1 MPASP
6 SMLLSFPARFR
17 VPPHGGLSRC
27 RGPLRRAL
35 GVACGILLPLLSL
48 VPSPLPGQT
57 GQLRVSVPSPTSAS
71 LGKFGDVPVGLFAGT
86 PSLSIPLFTAKG
98 RTLDLPITLRYSAGG
113 IRVQEIGSW
122 VGIGWALDAG
132 GVITRTVR
140 GKVDEFAGGYAS
152 EGWQWYQSAN
162 WPVPSQTAIDD
173 VAAGILDGE
182 PDLFFFSFAGR
193 SGQFVMGATATPSVL
208 EYRPI
213 PYQALRIVPVFGAPG
228 VPDQWIV
235 TTEDGTRYTFAATE
249 TTHDLAQ
256 NSSLQINP
264 NPVSYTSSW
273 YLTRIETVG
282 GDSITLAY
290 TPNPVQTR
298 HKTATYQE
306 KFSVVSGQS
315 SCVEDFDVFNED
327 GIDGV
332 HLASITTAQHTVT
345 FSTGT
350 ALRSDALSPTGQ
362 PQEVRLD
369 RITVSTPGGVVLREF
384 QLSQDYSTGRL
395 TLLGV
400 TERNAAGIALPPY
413 TFTYSGPTLPGTTSF
428 AQDHWGYSNGKTANS
443 TMVPSVAMR
452 VPGATGVEFTL
463 ALPGADRTPDS
474 ATMRAGILT
483 RVTYPTGGSTEF
495 LYEPHDYGMVGSNP
509 ALPVMEG
516 PLQTASAAAGSGGI
530 GTTPFVVGGTQDVF
544 ATVLVQ
550 QSPGDC
556 GTILDPPCPTTTVV
570 GPGGA
575 QWQWTDGDATHY
587 LLLAPGGYTLI
598 ADGKG
603 NPAGSAQIIVTWR
616 EILPTPKAIGGG
628 VRLMEQ
634 RDDDGM
640 GHITTTQFRYTLSS
654 DPTRSSGRVFRTPV
668 YTYQKTTP
676 VCSYL
681 SRSSTTKVPLG
692 SGSFVGYTEVT
703 VLHGAGGVGGR
714 SVHHFTYEPD
724 QQDGEWPGATPTSLE
739 WQRGLEVAV
748 EEYNAAGRLQQRT
761 VNSYAVSQDTLSL
774 RIWPGMSMNVST
786 TGGGLGQ
793 ASIAVSG
800 AYQVFSPWTTLV
812 ADTTIQYAETGT
824 DSLVTARRFTYGNP
838 VHAQLTEQV
847 EAQSDGS
854 ERVTRFTYA
863 ADYPPGSGSP
873 EADALRE
880 MAVSAHMLSQV
891 IEKVILAR
899 VQTTETVVRA
909 ELTTY
914 KAYQPGQYLPFK
926 RYLFDSATP
935 VVVP

>member
-1 MPASP
+1 MSASVL
-6 SMLLSFPARFR
+6 MSFPLPDRSS
-17 VPPHGGLSRC
+17 VPPHRGFTWRC
-27 RGPLRRAL
+27 WPLRRL
-35 GVACGILLPLLSL
+35 SVAGGLLLPLLGV
-48 VPSPLPGQT
+48 VPSPLTGQT
-57 GQLRVSVPSPTSAS
+57 GQLRVSVPSPTAAS
-71 LGKFGDVPVGLFAGT
+71 LGRFGDVPVGLSAGT
-86 PSLSIPLFTAKG
+86 PSLSIPLFTARG
-98 RTLDLPITLRYSAGG
+98 RTLELPITLTYSAGG
-113 IRVQEIGSW
+113 IRVQEVGSW
-122 VGIGWALDAG
+122 VGIGWALGAG

-140 GKVDEFAGGYAS
+140 GKVDELEGGYAS
-152 EGWQWYQSAN
+152 EGWRWYQSAN

-173 VAAGILDGE
+173 VAAGVLDGE

-208 EYRPI
+208 EYRAI
-213 PYQALRIVPVFGAPG
+213 PYQPLRIAPVFGAPG
-228 VPDQWIV
+228 VPEQWII
-235 TTEDGTRYTFAATE
+235 TTDDGTRYTFAATE

-256 NSSLQINP
+256 NSFLQINP
-264 NPVSYTSSW
+264 DPVSYISSW

-282 GDSITLAY
+282 GDAITLAY
-290 TPNPVQTR
+290 APNPVQAR
-298 HKTATYQE
+298 HKAPTYQE

-315 SCVEDFDVFNED
+315 SCVQDFDVFNED

-345 FSTGT
+345 FTTG
-350 ALRSDALSPTGQ
+350 AELRSDALSPTGQ

-395 TLLGV
+395 TLLSV
-400 TERNAAGIALPPY
+400 TERDAAGSALPPY
-413 TFTYSGPTLPGTTSF
+413 AFTYSGPTLPATTSF
-428 AQDHWGYSNGKTANS
+428 AQDHWGYFNGKTANS
-443 TMVPSVAMR
+443 TMVPHVAER
-452 VPGATGVEFTL
+452 VPGTAGEFLL
-463 ALPGADRTPDS
+463 AVPGADRTPDS
-474 ATMRAGILT
+474 TAMRAGILA
-483 RVTYPTGGSTEF
+483 RVVYPTGGSTEF

-509 ALPVMEG
+509 ALPVTEG
-516 PLQTASAAAGSGGI
+516 PLETASAAAGSGGI

-556 GTILDPPCPTTTVV
+556 GTILEPPCPTTTVA

-575 QWQWTDGDATHY
+575 QWQWTDADATHY
-587 LLLAPGGYTLI
+587 LLLAPGAYTLI

-603 NPAGSAQIIVTWR
+603 NSAGSAQIIVTWR
-616 EILPTPKAIGGG
+616 DIVPTPRAMGGG
-628 VRLMEQ
+628 VRLMEE
-634 RDDDGM
+634 RADDGM
-640 GHITTTQFRYTLSS
+640 GHVTTSQFRYTLSS
-654 DPTRSSGRVFRTPV
+654 DPTRSSGRVFRTPA

-703 VLHGAGGVGGR
+703 VLHGSGGVGGR

-724 QQDGEWPGATPTSLE
+724 QQDSEWPGATPTSRE
-739 WQRGLEVAV
+739 WERGLEVAV
-748 EEYNAAGRLQQRT
+748 EEYNAAGQLQQRA
-761 VNSYAVSQDTLSL
+761 VSSYTVSQDTLSL
-774 RIWPGMSMNVST
+774 RIWPGMSMNVSST
-786 TGGGLGQ
+786 SGGLGG
-793 ASIAVSG
+793 ANIAVSG
-800 AYQVFSPWTTLV
+800 AYQVFSPWTTLA
-812 ADTTIQYAETGT
+812 ADTTIQYAETGS
-824 DSLVTARRFTYGNP
+824 DSLVTARRFTFGNP

-854 ERVTRFTYA
+854 ERVTRFTYS
-863 ADYPPGSGSP
+863 ADYSPGSGSP

-880 MAVSAHMLSQV
+880 MASSAHMLSQV
-891 IEKVILAR
+891 VEKVILAR
-899 VQTTETVVRA
+899 VQSTETVVRA

-926 RYLFDSATP
+926 RYLLDSATP